1 MEIDYNNLKHR
12 RLIEDARRKRQDGII
27 LFFVLFLSSLFMFLV
42 GFGFSFVLIVAGII
56 VLLLGVLLFIYEDS
70 QSRKILDK
78 ASELEH
84 APEKKIEKEMENV
97 ITDLLIEGLSYL
109 MKND

>member
-42 GFGFSFVLIVAGII
+42 GFGFSFVLIVAG
-56 VLLLGVLLFIYEDS
+56 
-70 QSRKILDK
+70 
-78 ASELEH
+78 
-84 APEKKIEKEMENV
+84 
-97 ITDLLIEGLSYL
+97 
-109 MKND
+109 

>member
-70 QSRKILDK
+70 QS
-78 ASELEH
+78 
-84 APEKKIEKEMENV
+84 
-97 ITDLLIEGLSYL
+97 
-109 MKND
+109 

>member
-84 APEKKIEKEMENV
+84 PPEKKIEKEMENV

>member
-1 MEIDYNNLKHR
+1 MEKDYDSLKHR
-12 RLIEDARRKRQDGII
+12 RLLEDSRRKREDGII

-42 GFGFSFVLIVAGII
+42 GFGYSFILILAGII
-56 VLLLGVLLFIYEDS
+56 VLLLGVLLFVYEDS

-78 ASELEH
+78 AYELEH
-84 APEKKIEKEMENV
+84 PPEKKMDKEVENV